1 VILAAHT
8 RRPRAGHLLRDLGR
22 VLRARRAG
30 GAPTVEETLVRALCH
45 DMRGSVACLESTLG
59 HLGGPDDELLG
70 LARAQAAHLA
80 SVLRTAEATGGEARE
95 APRGTPLRDVV
106 GASAAASGL
115 ARDQLTL
122 DLRGCAGEVEVGD
135 ARLQR
140 ILVNLL
146 ENAHRHGGGAPVRLA
161 ARCRPGWLRLDLRQE
176 GVPAR
181 RIAGHLSSER
191 PPADLTG
198 LGLWSVQR
206 QARELGGRVTWED
219 DGAALTLV
227 VDLPDR

>member
-1 VILAAHT
+1 VILADHT
-8 RRPRAGHLLRDLGR
+8 RRPRRAALLHL
-22 VLRARRAG
+22 LRARRARH
-30 GAPTVEETLVRALCH
+30 APTVEETLVRALCH
-45 DMRGSVACLESTLG
+45 DMAGSLACLQSTLG
-59 HLGGPDDELLG
+59 HLGSGDDELLQ

-80 SVLRTAEATGGEARE
+80 SMLRTAEATGGAART

-106 GASAAASGL
+106 GASVAASGL
-115 ARDQLTL
+115 PREQLTL
-122 DLRGCAGEVEVGD
+122 DLPGGAGEVAVGD

-161 ARCRPGWLRLDLRQE
+161 ARRRPGWLRLDLRQD

-181 RIAGHLSSER
+181 RVAGHLCTEH

-206 QARELGGRVTWED
+206 QARELGGRVTWDD
-219 DGAALTLV
+219 DGSALTLV
-227 VDLPDR
+227 VELPDH